1 MSDTFT
7 GETYDTLCND
17 AEEFLAKGS
26 AEQARE
32 LLQKAISLIGTR
44 PRGRSLLADTCMSM
58 ELWAEARSQLEILIT
73 LDEGNSNNNFRLAQ
87 VLEELGE
94 YQLAQDNY
102 SVVLDS
108 DPKHHGAKVAIKRI
122 ETRSKDSGVNLAD
135 IFNSPA
141 GNEAAEPEVAGEK
154 DVKEGLQIF
163 PDVQSDELFADSEE
177 DEEGS
182 VDKFIENLGLSAN
195 STDEEEADVSELLES
210 IGVSTSAALESAF
223 GDFDGSGAETA
234 DSPEDQQGTPAEVKE
249 TRKAVPSLDEIF
261 GSASAGED
269 ETEAEPEA
277 QEEPEAEEAQE
288 PEAEPEAQEEPEVEE
303 AQEPEAEPEAQE
315 EPEAEEA
322 QEPEAEP
329 EAQEEPEAEEA
340 QEPEAVPETEE
351 SVSIFGS
358 DAEDTADSAGFSFS
372 SSKTLEAI
380 FNTPETEAEEAEKA
394 EEEEPEAEEPEAE
407 EAEKAEEE
415 EPVAEEPEA
424 EEAEKAEEE
433 EPEAEEPEAEEAEA
447 EEVVEKPAYISEQDA
462 DFSIDTWSPESGLL
476 TIHMKSGT
484 LSISKTM
491 LSIYEKSMQTETV
504 DDDYLELS
512 GKGTFLLNCGSEK
525 PLIAELSENMIF
537 RKDAVALHTGTI
549 TAELLDIPDNDSLYV
564 VKADILEKV
573 VVRTDNP
580 VRVILLGGNN
590 RSFYVRTSSI
600 MITDPEILLSRD
612 GTPEGYT
619 EVAGLGKVY
628 LIE

>member
-269 ETEAEPEA
+269 ET
-277 QEEPEAEEAQE
+277 
-288 PEAEPEAQEEPEVEE
+288 
-303 AQEPEAEPEAQE
+303 EAEPEAQE